1 MPEAQRFVSEARLS
15 ATQLSMSI
23 KSQSTLTLITLLF
36 YSLARAQSAPVSL
49 RLAGDEWFLK
59 ALTQTDATAAFERQT
74 GIHVAVIFKNDR
86 TIMADL
92 DRSPQAGQAAY
103 DIIVVRHRLLGALVE
118 KGEVRPID
126 VFLSDPALHDPT
138 FNPDQQLFANWWK
151 GLSAYGDHIY
161 GYPYAGLTAYLCYR
175 KDLVEDPV
183 NRRNFRIRFH
193 RELRRPYSWQEYLEL
208 AQFFNHPAEHFYG
221 TYIQGSR
228 SLALWYEWLNFIYS
242 FHGNILDGRRPW
254 EYGDIVVNSPQNV
267 AATEQYL
274 KAIAFSPPDTL
285 NYGWNEAQNALQQ
298 GHVFMGLLWSDQVP
312 FLENPELSKVAGKIG
327 YAVIPSN
334 AGAPV
339 SQMEGLTY
347 LLVSNSSHT
356 REAYRFLEFAMSP
369 QFQREQT
376 IRGSSS
382 IRKSTYDQPAVKN
395 LPYTPI
401 FLSSVPEA
409 VPKSTVPESDQ
420 MTKAAENRLSEMV
433 KGESSP
439 RDGLNALALDL
450 QRILGSKSRLR
461 YPIPLHD

>member
-1 MPEAQRFVSEARLS
+1 
-15 ATQLSMSI
+15 MSI
-23 KSQSTLTLITLLF
+23 KTQSSLVLITLLF
-36 YSLARAQSAPVSL
+36 YSLAGAQSAPVAL

-59 ALTQTDATAAFERQT
+59 ALTQTDATTAFERQT
-74 GIHVAVIFKNDR
+74 GIHVDVVFKNDR

-92 DRSPQAGQAAY
+92 DRDATY

-118 KGEVRPID
+118 KGEVHPID
-126 VFLSDPALHDPT
+126 VFLSDPGLHDPT
-138 FNPDQQLFANWWK
+138 FIPDQQLFANWWK
-151 GLSAYGDHIY
+151 GLSAYEDHIY
-161 GYPYAGLTAYLCYR
+161 GYPYAGLTTYLCYR

-183 NRRNFRIRFH
+183 NQRNFRVRYR
-193 RELRRPYSWQEYLEL
+193 RELRAPHSWQEFLEL
-208 AQFFNHPAEHFYG
+208 AQFFNRPAEHFYG

-242 FHGNILDGRRPW
+242 FGGNILDAQQPW

-274 KAIAFSPPDTL
+274 KAISFSPPDTL

-298 GHVFMGLLWSDQVP
+298 GHVFMGLLWNDQVP
-312 FLENPELSKVAGKIG
+312 FLENPALSKVAGKIG

-334 AGAPV
+334 SGASV

-347 LLVSNSSHT
+347 LLVSNSKHL

-369 QFQREQT
+369 QIQGGQT
-376 IRGSSS
+376 TRGSSS
-382 IRKSTYDQPAVKN
+382 IRKSTYDNPAVKN

-401 FLSSVPEA
+401 FLSSVPVA
-409 VPKSTVPESDQ
+409 VAKPTVPESDQ
-420 MTKAAENRLSEMV
+420 MTKAAEDRLSEIV
-433 KGESSP
+433 SGKSST

-461 YPIPLHD
+461 YPIPQHY